1 MKKDTIKR
9 EIFKRQITKVIIDG
23 KDAMIYYL
31 DGDKIRVLERT
42 IDSINISKT
51 ESHVDVTETEIPITI
66 NKKRIDFQFGNIEVN
81 LKDIQYK

>member
-1 MKKDTIKR
+1 MKQDTIKR
-9 EIFKRQITKVIIDG
+9 ELTKRQITKVIIDG
-23 KDAMIYYL
+23 IDATIYYV
-31 DGDKIRVLERT
+31 DGVKIRVLERT

-51 ESHVDVTETEIPITI
+51 ESHIDVIETEIPITI

>member
-31 DGDKIRVLERT
+31 DGKKIRILERT
-42 IDSINISKT
+42 IDDINISKT
-51 ESHVDVTETEIPITI
+51 ESHVDVVETEIPITR